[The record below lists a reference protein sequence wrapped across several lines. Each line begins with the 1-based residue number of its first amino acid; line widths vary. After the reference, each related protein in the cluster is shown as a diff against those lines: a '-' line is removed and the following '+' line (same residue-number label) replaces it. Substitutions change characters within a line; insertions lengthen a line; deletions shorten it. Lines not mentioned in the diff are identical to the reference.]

1 MQVSHSLP
9 LKGKSMSSM
18 PYAASFP
25 GRFPEKELNGYRDRL
40 EYKTFAEYRQALLNT
55 YREFD
60 GAPPQT
66 AGHMFCGAPDAEMA
80 RNFFINANSDESKL
94 PDEGAILLEHTPG
107 ENDIFFRRFIDPS
120 HIWDIAIIDALRTG
134 DPGFLVEGA
143 ELSLRFAFRSRF
155 LHRLRPEDKYFL
167 AIRSSRHGALINDH
181 ASFEGRVLMA
191 YGCGRP
197 DLARRF
203 FQRGMGL
210 SLLDTS
216 SATVN
221 LCFAAMYGDPE
232 LWEQA
237 MRLSAPDLK
246 KRKGKSFQAHA
257 KVFIGV
263 MERDADAVSGAL
275 AAVGAAQ
282 PLSYWGHTRD
292 RIVNISHHGL
302 CAFAREH
309 LPPDVFAQV
318 AIPKANGWWVELFE
332 ETGKLTAPRPFV
344 ASRYVFGEELSFL
357 DEMAREIDRA
367 KEPSS

>member
-1 MQVSHSLP
+1 
-9 LKGKSMSSM
+9 MSSM
-18 PYAASFP
+18 PYAASIL
-25 GRFPEKELNGYRDRL
+25 GRFPEKELNGYCDRL

-60 GAPPQT
+60 GTRPQMD
-66 AGHMFCGAPDAEMA
+66 GHMFCGAPDAETA
-80 RNFFINANSDESKL
+80 KNFFINANSDESKL
-94 PDEGAILLEHTPG
+94 PDEGAVLLEQTPG
-107 ENDIFFRRFIDPS
+107 KNDVFFRRFIDPY
-120 HIWDIAIIDALRTG
+120 HIWDIAIVDALRTG
-134 DPGFLVEGA
+134 DPAFLVEGA
-143 ELSLRFAFRSRF
+143 ELCLRFAFLSRF
-155 LHRLRPEDKYFL
+155 LHRLRPEDKYYL
-167 AIRSSRHGALINDH
+167 AIRSFKRGALINDH

-221 LCFAAMYGDPE
+221 LCFAAMYGEPE

-237 MRLSAPDLK
+237 MRLSAADLK

-257 KVFIGV
+257 TVFIGV
-263 MERDADAVSGAL
+263 MERNADAVSEAL

-282 PLSYWGHTRD
+282 PMSYWGYARD

-309 LPPDVFAQV
+309 LPTDVFARV
-318 AIPKANGWWVELFE
+318 VIPKANGWWPELFE
-332 ETGKLTAPRPFV
+332 ATGKLTAPRPFA
-344 ASRYVFGEELSFL
+344 ASRYVFGGELSFL
-357 DEMAREIDRA
+357 DEMAREIEKT
-367 KEPSS
+367 KEPAS